1 MPAVPSP
8 PPARPVLPVPD
19 PTFRR
24 GRPVAFDLTRLITRL
39 KHPNPTGIDRVDLA
53 YARHFLGQEEGPRFG
68 LVSTAVGPRLLERAA
83 ARAVLDR
90 VVAGWIEDVA
100 AEADPAYRTLRAR
113 LGRPLPA
120 GEGEAAARRPAS
132 GQRRAFVET
141 ELLTLRA
148 PDARQRLPPGCL
160 YLHTS
165 HLRLDKPG
173 RFDWLYDR
181 PDVAPVFFVH
191 DLIPI
196 DYPEYGRPG
205 EAERHAER
213 MRTVA
218 RHARAVIVNSGDV
231 GARFSAHVAGLGRP
245 VPPVTVAWLGIE
257 PAFRAA
263 AAPAADVAPD
273 RPVFV
278 AVSTI
283 EPRKNYHFL
292 LTLWRELGARLGP
305 RAPRLVLVGRR
316 GWESENV
323 VDLLDRSP
331 GVRAH
336 VIEAPGLS
344 TAGLVAL
351 MRDATALLMPSHAEG
366 YGLPVVEAAAV
377 GLPVVASDIPVHRE
391 IAARFATFLDPLDGP
406 GWTRTVEALAAPGS
420 PERAAQ
426 AARLADYAPPT
437 WADHF
442 VRVEAALAALP

>member
-1 MPAVPSP
+1 M
-8 PPARPVLPVPD
+8 
-19 PTFRR
+19 
-24 GRPVAFDLTRLITRL
+24 
-39 KHPNPTGIDRVDLA
+39 
-53 YARHFLGQEEGPRFG
+53 
-68 LVSTAVGPRLLERAA
+68 
-83 ARAVLDR
+83 
-90 VVAGWIEDVA
+90 VAGWIEDVA
-100 AEADPAYRTLRAR
+100 AADDPTYRRLRAR
-113 LGRPLPA
+113 LGQPLPG
-120 GEGEAAARRPAS
+120 GEGGATAVRRPAS
-132 GQRRAFVET
+132 GRRRAFVET
-141 ELLTLRA
+141 ELLALRA
-148 PDARQRLPPGCL
+148 PDARVHLPRDCL

-165 HLRLDKPG
+165 HLRLDKPE

-181 PDVAPVFFVH
+181 ADVAPVFFVH
-191 DLIPI
+191 DIIPI

-218 RHARAVIVNSGDV
+218 RHARAVIVNSADV
-231 GARFSAHVAGLGRP
+231 GARFAAHLAGVGRP

-263 AAPAADVAPD
+263 REREATAPD

-292 LTLWRELGARLGP
+292 LTLWRALGERWGEATP
-305 RAPRLVLVGRR
+305 PLVLVGRR

-323 VDLLDRSP
+323 IDLLDRSP

-344 TAGLVAL
+344 TAGLVEL
-351 MRDATALLMPSHAEG
+351 MRSATALLMPSLAEG

-391 IAARFATFLDPLDGP
+391 IGKGFATFLDPLDGP

-420 PERAAQ
+420 PARANQ

-437 WADHF
+437 WDAHF
-442 VRVEAALAALP
+442 ARVEAALAVPS